1 MSDLRLVMSTVGSAR
16 QAKELGRQLVEE
28 GLAACVT
35 LLPGCVSVY
44 RWEGEMQEEP
54 ECLLLIKTLDERLDD
69 LELRLGQLHPYELPE
84 FLALEPAAVSDG
96 YLGWVQAACGKSS

>member
-35 LLPGCVSVY
+35 LLPGCVSLY

-54 ECLLLIKTLDERLDD
+54 ECLLIIKTLDERLEE
-69 LELRLGQLHPYELPE
+69 LERRLGQLHPYELPE
-84 FLALEPAAVSDG
+84 FLALAPSAVSES
-96 YLGWVQAACGKSS
+96 YLGWVQAACRA

>member
-35 LLPGCVSVY
+35 LLPGCVSLY

-54 ECLLLIKTLDERLDD
+54 ECLLLIKTLDERLDV
-69 LELRLGQLHPYELPE
+69 LERRLGELHPYELPE
-84 FLALEPAAVSDG
+84 FLAIEPAAVSDG
-96 YLGWVQAACGKSS
+96 YLAWVQAACKV

>member
-44 RWEGEMQEEP
+44 RWEEEMQEEP

-69 LELRLGQLHPYELPE
+69 LEIRLGQLHPYELPE

-96 YLGWVQAACGKSS
+96 YLGWVQAACRKTS